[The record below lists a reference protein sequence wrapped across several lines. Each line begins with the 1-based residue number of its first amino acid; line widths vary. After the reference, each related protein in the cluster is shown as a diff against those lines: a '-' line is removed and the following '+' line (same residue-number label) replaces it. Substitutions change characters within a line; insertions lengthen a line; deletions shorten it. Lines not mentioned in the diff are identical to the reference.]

1 MKRRMV
7 VMAIVAAA
15 MTVFGAGTAL
25 CKTQYSVY
33 CANGKIEVDS
43 RTLDQMKSAR
53 GSGTCLLKAFDYK
66 MDADK
71 HAKSLGGVGASCKC
85 K

>member
-1 MKRRMV
+1 MRHRMM

-15 MTVFGAGTAL
+15 TVFGAGTAL

-71 HAKSLGGVGASCKC
+71 HAKSLGGAGASCKC